1 MPIASMPTRDVLLA
15 AFVAVTWGV
24 NFIAIDASLDH
35 YPPMFLVALRFAVL
49 AVPAV
54 LLVRRPQVPLRW
66 LLGYGAGF
74 GIAQF
79 VLLYWGLEAG
89 MPVGLASLVLQASA
103 PFTVLLAA
111 GLLGERPSRVAMVGV
126 GTAVAGLAVIAA
138 WRGLTVSFLPVALV
152 LGGGLGWAFGNICSR
167 KAQPESP
174 FALMM
179 WMTVVP
185 PVPMA
190 LLALAVEGPDRIGR
204 SLATAF
210 TAEALPAN
218 LGLAYTVVVATV
230 VGSGLWTALMR
241 RHPSSAVAPFS
252 MLVPVTGFTAAWL
265 VLGEVPALV
274 EVLGGLLVVTGV
286 LLPTIVRVVRGRP
299 AAVDTAADTADD
311 TADVDPAGASEVGP
325 APGALVDGPVDGDRR
340 SVAGR

>member
-1 MPIASMPTRDVLLA
+1 VPITSMPTRDVLLA

-54 LLVRRPQVPLRW
+54 LLVRRPRVPVRW

-111 GLLGERPSRVAMVGV
+111 GLLGERPSRTAMVGV
-126 GTAVAGLAVIAA
+126 ALAVTGLAVIAA
-138 WRGLTVSFLPVALV
+138 WRGLTVSFVPVALV

-167 KAQPESP
+167 QAQPESP

-185 PVPMA
+185 PLPMG
-190 LLALAVEGPDRIGR
+190 LLALLVEGPDRIGR

-218 LGLAYTVVVATV
+218 IGLAYTVLVATV
-230 VGSGLWTALMR
+230 VGSGLWTALLR

-286 LLPTIVRVVRGRP
+286 LLPTILRALHGRRSDGRRP
-299 AAVDTAADTADD
+299 AGTVEQ
-311 TADVDPAGASEVGP
+311 VSEVGP
-325 APGALVDGPVDGDRR
+325 ARGALVDGPVDGDHRT
-340 SVAGR
+340 VAGR